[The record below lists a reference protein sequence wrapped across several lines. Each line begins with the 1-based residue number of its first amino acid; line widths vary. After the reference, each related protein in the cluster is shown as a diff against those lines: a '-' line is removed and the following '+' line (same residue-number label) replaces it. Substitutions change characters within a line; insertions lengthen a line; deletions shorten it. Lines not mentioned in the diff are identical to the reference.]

1 MSQEHIGCGFRR
13 VEELLTGGLI
23 PYPTR
28 SEDPADLVVT
38 FVRPQSARPDRG
50 VGTGGIRLDGDELDA
65 MFAIVT
71 PMTSRGCHRS
81 PTPGG
86 RRRAEEGRRTL
97 LRLTRYVDQPIHAE
111 FVGAHA
117 KCVAPDGLLQGHRCH
132 ATTRQLFEIATQQ
145 TLVIP
150 T

>member
-38 FVRPQSARPDRG
+38 FVRPQVLARIGEQEPAAATAPQLLAG
-50 VGTGGIRLDGDELDA
+50 
-65 MFAIVT
+65 
-71 PMTSRGCHRS
+71 
-81 PTPGG
+81 
-86 RRRAEEGRRTL
+86 EEGRRTL